1 MSLVSLQS
9 KTNQGQP
16 YLYTTHFPQPIELK
30 PHSQVCVLKFLHYR
44 NTTGYSVQASNNT
57 LKFLLGDTRFDAIRT
72 VILDEGEYTGDQ
84 LATQLQTKLNGAKQ
98 QFNYDFVVDFTQA
111 DSTISPPTNDSFEI
125 SYTNIV
131 IPVDPSGGI
140 YTASEYT
147 GFVSG
152 TGYETDTL
160 ATYKNRSVEPS
171 GEEGDEGHSLVAT
184 RGVVTHLGEYV
195 LEGISFR
202 ETAWNGTTIT
212 PSFSDYAFGV
222 IRDSLSKFN
231 TGNPN
236 LDFTYRHGQSGVKFD
251 SSGFEFFTVTGKDG
265 AKLGD
270 ADYVTYKKCRR
281 FGATTIAQ
289 IGDDINELAKI
300 KFKFIF
306 TLIGD
311 GDTAT
316 PVTKQEGHKFI
327 CQLLTST
334 DGGITYGEVPDDAFG
349 NDAQGNSYVKTSTIG
364 GISYDG
370 LVWIS
375 DDPELNDLEDGV
387 TLATINILQTKL
399 APFRPF
405 IQNYGTEEGA
415 FLEFDLITDIT
426 WTGGNI
432 LGYTG
437 SNGYDYRIA
446 DGGGTIVGYLDAG
459 STPLEWNV
467 SSTDTDVRTPNGTA
481 VLDLTTDPKEIVWT
495 KGDLTTQ
502 TLTTTDTFESDAG
515 PLTMKIGGIF
525 NTADNPVSVS
535 LRQSDDDIKA
545 HKTFYDDKNKFF
557 NVAGSPS
564 GTLVGADLSKQ
575 SSLLLGEL
583 TDKDK
588 QTYKDA
594 PLFLD
599 TSSTGG
605 TIQQTLG
612 SLESVI
618 VNTTS
623 IGDVIFTSDTKPSK
637 SSKDTTLH
645 ISIPELSGV
654 KSYEGGF
661 NSIAKSIAHLPRE
674 EIFQLEDNGTLVYI
688 SPFENWI
695 DINNTSELKLN
706 SFTTEIRLPDGS
718 LADDLGRTTTLQIKF
733 REDPEKK
740 REKIEERNLERLSSV
755 MRLSVGKNTGS

>member
-44 NTTGYSVQASNNT
+44 STTGYSVQASNDT

-72 VILDEGEYTGDQ
+72 VILDEGDYTGDQ
-84 LATQLQTKLNGAKQ
+84 LASELQTKLNGAKQ
-98 QFNYDFVVDFTQA
+98 QFNYDFTVDFTQA
-111 DSTISPPTNDSFEI
+111 DPTISPPTTDSFQI
-125 SYTNIV
+125 SYTSV
-131 IPVDPSGGI
+131 TLPVDPSGGI
-140 YTASEYT
+140 YRATRST
-147 GFVSG
+147 DFVTG
-152 TGYETDTL
+152 TGYDTSTL
-160 ATYKNRSVEPS
+160 ATYSTLVD
-171 GEEGDEGHSLVAT
+171 GLDETDGLNSLVAT
-184 RGVVTHLGEYV
+184 RGAVTSLGEYV
-195 LEGISFR
+195 LEGITFDDV
-202 ETAWNGTTIT
+202 AWDGTDVI

-251 SSGFEFFTVTGKDG
+251 GFGFEFFTVTGKDG

-270 ADYVTYKKCRR
+270 TDYVTYKKCRR
-281 FGATTIAQ
+281 FGTSTIAE
-289 IGDDINELAKI
+289 IGNDNNELAKI
-300 KFKFIF
+300 KFKFVF
-306 TLIGD
+306 TFIAD

-327 CQLLTST
+327 CQLLTSL
-334 DGGITYGEVPDDAFG
+334 DGGITYTEVPDDAFG

-364 GISYDG
+364 GISYEG
-370 LVWIS
+370 IVWIS
-375 DDPELNDLEDGV
+375 DDPELNDLENGQ

-405 IQNYGTEEGA
+405 IQNYGTDTGV
-415 FLEFDLITDIT
+415 FLQFDLSTGLT
-426 WTGGNI
+426 WTGG
-432 LGYTG
+432 
-437 SNGYDYRIA
+437 
-446 DGGGTIVGYLDAG
+446 TIVPYAGTHTSVYDFTINDGVVTGYLSKGA
-459 STPLEWNV
+459 TPLEWNV
-467 SSTDTDVRTPNGTA
+467 SSTDTETPTANGTA

-495 KGDLTTQ
+495 KGDLTVS
-502 TLTTTDTFESDAG
+502 TLTTTSTIGTLEGAV
-515 PLTMKIGGIF
+515 TMKIGGIF

-564 GTLVGADLSKQ
+564 GTLVGADLEKQ
-575 SSLLLGEL
+575 SSLLLGDL

-605 TIQQTLG
+605 TMKQTLG
-612 SLESVI
+612 SSKSVI
-618 VNTTS
+618 VNTAS
-623 IGDVIFTSDTKPSK
+623 VGGVIFTSDTKPTK
-637 SSKDTTLH
+637 SSRDTTLH

-661 NSIAKSIAHLPRE
+661 NSIGKSISQIPRE
-674 EIFQLEDNGTLVYI
+674 EITQIEDNGTLVYI

-706 SFTTEIRLPDGS
+706 SFTSEIRLPDGS
-718 LADDLGRTTTLQIKF
+718 LADDLERTTTLQIKF